1 MTPLAGVRFSFNGK
15 KKFMSS
21 IENILCMKWGT
32 KYGPE
37 YVNRLA
43 AMVQRNMRRPYRLY
57 CFTEDGAGIDPSV
70 EIRPLPEMV
79 LDAKLPERGWRKLTV
94 FQRELADLQGN
105 ALFLDLDVIILG
117 ELDAFF
123 DVPGEFRIVKD
134 WNLRGSYIGNS
145 SVFRFE
151 IGRYPDILQYYLE
164 HGDAVRQNHRNEQA
178 YLSWCMREKGILQY
192 WDETWC
198 RSFKTPLY
206 ADVSVR
212 LFFRGETPRPG
223 RENRHFP
230 RQPKPRMGYR
240 RLALGQ
246 LPPKRPPYPLD

>member
-1 MTPLAGVRFSFNGK
+1 
-15 KKFMSS
+15 MSS

-198 RSFKTPLY
+198 RSFKRHCMRTFPFGYFFEAKHPGPDAKIVIFHGNPNPEWVIDGWHSANFLR
-206 ADVSVR
+206 SVR
-212 LFFRGETPRPG
+212 PTRWIK
-223 RENRHFP
+223 ENWR
-230 RQPKPRMGYR
+230 
-240 RLALGQ
+240 A
-246 LPPKRPPYPLD
+246 